1 MNWFLL
7 KTHSASTVLS
17 FRDKFRDAGLEVY
30 LPTIQK
36 VENSRYGDKV
46 VEKPVMFSYIFMRSE
61 EGKVVEFE
69 QKYRPK
75 LTAIWRKSKSK
86 MDQKRLLVIPD
97 KQMQMF
103 MQTVGQYQND
113 VPFLQP
119 SSDMLEKGDKV
130 RIIGGPFEGVEGIL
144 LSQQGKDGGRILVRI
159 SDVLAVPTLEIE
171 PQMIEVLEFAK
182 GSHHFYQKM
191 NSLAPRV
198 EKAIELKRQG
208 QLIPIELTQ
217 AINIFVK
224 RFRNLQT
231 STLNSRVRFL
241 SMLLQCYLILNLFED
256 AKNIKNEIEQLQPK
270 LKSESMLTLSAE
282 AFNIYN
288 QLVTYRKNQVIF

>member
-36 VENSRYGDKV
+36 VENTRYGDKV

-61 EGKVVEFE
+61 EGRVVEFE

-256 AKNIKNEIEQLQPK
+256 AKTIKNEIEQLQPK
-270 LKSESMLTLSAE
+270 LKSESKLTLSAE

-288 QLVTYRKNQVIF
+288 QLVM

>member
-36 VENSRYGDKV
+36 VENTRYGDKV

-61 EGKVVEFE
+61 EGRVVEFE

-103 MQTVGQYQND
+103 MQTVGQYQNE

-119 SSDMLEKGDKV
+119 SNDMLEKGDKV

-256 AKNIKNEIEQLQPK
+256 AKKIKNEIEQLQPK

-288 QLVTYRKNQVIF
+288 QLVM

>member
-1 MNWFLL
+1 MNWYLL

-17 FRDKFRDAGLEVY
+17 FRDKFRDAGIEVY

-36 VENSRYGDKV
+36 VEHTRLGEKV

-61 EGKVVEFE
+61 EGRVVEFE
-69 QKYRPK
+69 KEYRPK

-86 MDQKRLLVIPD
+86 MDRTRLLVIPD

-159 SDVLAVPTLEIE
+159 SDVLAVPTLDIE

-241 SMLLQCYLILNLFED
+241 SMLLQCYLILNLFKD
-256 AKNIKNEIEQLQPK
+256 AKKIKYEIEQLQPK
-270 LKSESMLTLSAE
+270 LKSESMLALSAE

-288 QLVTYRKNQVIF
+288 QLVM

>member
-1 MNWFLL
+1 MNWYLL

-17 FRDKFRDAGLEVY
+17 FRDRFRDAGIEVY

-36 VENSRYGDKV
+36 VEHTRLGEKV

-61 EGKVVEFE
+61 EGRVVEFE
-69 QKYRPK
+69 KEYRPK

-86 MDQKRLLVIPD
+86 MDRTRLLVIPD

-171 PQMIEVLEFAK
+171 PQMIEVLKFAK

-208 QLIPIELTQ
+208 HLIPIELTQ

-256 AKNIKNEIEQLQPK
+256 AKKIKYEIENLQPR
-270 LKSESMLTLSAE
+270 LKSESMLALSAE

-288 QLVTYRKNQVIF
+288 QLVM

>member
-1 MNWFLL
+1 MNWYLL

-17 FRDKFRDAGLEVY
+17 FRDKFRDAGIEVY

-36 VENSRYGDKV
+36 VEHTRLGEKV

-61 EGKVVEFE
+61 EGRVVEFE
-69 QKYRPK
+69 KEYRPK

-86 MDQKRLLVIPD
+86 MDRTHLLVIPD

-103 MQTVGQYQND
+103 MQTVGQYQNE

-241 SMLLQCYLILNLFED
+241 SMLLQCYLILNLFKD
-256 AKNIKNEIEQLQPK
+256 AKKIKYEIEQLQPK
-270 LKSESMLTLSAE
+270 LKSESMLALSAE

-288 QLVTYRKNQVIF
+288 QLVM

>member
-61 EGKVVEFE
+61 EGRVVEFE

-256 AKNIKNEIEQLQPK
+256 AKKIKNEIEQLQPK
-270 LKSESMLTLSAE
+270 LKSESMLALSAE

-288 QLVTYRKNQVIF
+288 QLVT

>member
-1 MNWFLL
+1 MNWYLL

-17 FRDKFRDAGLEVY
+17 FRDKFRDAGIEVY

-36 VENSRYGDKV
+36 VEHTRLGEKV

-61 EGKVVEFE
+61 EGRVVEFE
-69 QKYRPK
+69 KEYRPK

-86 MDQKRLLVIPD
+86 MDRTRILVIPD

-208 QLIPIELTQ
+208 HLIPIELTQ

-241 SMLLQCYLILNLFED
+241 SMLLQCYLILNLFKD
-256 AKNIKNEIEQLQPK
+256 AKKIKYEIEQLQPK
-270 LKSESMLTLSAE
+270 LKSESMLALTAE

-288 QLVTYRKNQVIF
+288 QLVM